1 MEAATATP
9 TPVTPRQQSRDG
21 NASAASAGTEY
32 VILERVQAA
41 DGGEAWRV
49 VDTVTHG
56 GGSDAAIRK
65 SRDGKKGGFKAVP
78 QRSFKG
84 GLDLDRETREVTVSR
99 PISD

>member
-9 TPVTPRQQSRDG
+9 IAAPPRPSHKEP
-21 NASAASAGTEY
+21 AAGTEY

-65 SRDGKKGGFKAVP
+65 SRDGKKGGFKAIP
-78 QRSFKG
+78 HRNFKG